1 MKDHRV
7 VLLAAAI
14 YFGINT
20 VMFSVLPLY
29 VLKVSGDEFL
39 VGLTIAI
46 PYMLAVPM
54 SFIWGALSD
63 KIGSRRKVLAAGGL
77 IGALFF
83 FAFPFLDLPWLLALR
98 CVQAAA
104 LSSYVLL
111 YALMTEFMPK
121 KKGRSVGALS
131 LVGGCGAA
139 VGATTAGLLLPMKY
153 LTLGSWQ
160 VTLFFFAC
168 GALMMV
174 YAGLLVRVKEPKKE
188 GGGQTA
194 GKDGPEEKGE
204 ERDGGRRTAGRLLG
218 GLLARSGKDLRHI
231 ALLGLIGFLV
241 NLAILIILGTFPA
254 YLAEL
259 TDPRD
264 TAWVTGVIYASSSLT
279 GIVAAYLAGQASD
292 RVGRRWILIG
302 SAVWYVS
309 VWAFMGATTNLFLLG
324 VLWAMPVWQFYYVSI
339 TAKVAD
345 MTGEK
350 QRGGGIGF
358 LNSAMNL
365 GAFLGSLASGF
376 LLASGRPDLIFLG
389 ATVISIAAALLCFA
403 SRETLPG
410 LRKGA

>member
-1 MKDHRV
+1 MKDHRI

-54 SFIWGALSD
+54 SFIWGFISD
-63 KIGSRRKVLAAGGL
+63 RIGSRRKVLAAGGL

-83 FAFPFLDLPWLLALR
+83 FAFPFVDLPGLLALR

-121 KKGRSVGALS
+121 MKGRSVGSLS
-131 LVGGCGAA
+131 LVGGIGAA
-139 VGATTAGLLLPMKY
+139 IGATIAGLLLPMRY

-160 VTLFFFAC
+160 VSAFFFVC
-168 GALMMV
+168 GALMIV
-174 YAGLLVRVKEPKKE
+174 YAGLLMRVREPQREDAQGHNAKELAEKKIAYSNIDTTGPTPA
-188 GGGQTA
+188 GGFLT
-194 GKDGPEEKGE
+194 
-204 ERDGGRRTAGRLLG
+204 LG
-218 GLLARSGKDLRHI
+218 AKTLRHI
-231 ALLGLIGFLV
+231 ALLGFVGFLV
-241 NLAILIILGTFPA
+241 NLAILIILGTFSA

-259 TDPRD
+259 TDPSD
-264 TAWVTGVIYASSSLT
+264 TAWVIGIFYASSSLT
-279 GIVAAYLAGQASD
+279 GILAAYMAGQASD
-292 RVGRRWILIG
+292 RFGRRWILIG
-302 SAVWYVS
+302 SSVWYIA
-309 VWAFMGATTNLFLLG
+309 VWAFMGATTNILLLG
-324 VLWAMPVWQFYYVSI
+324 ILWAMPVWQFYYVSI

-345 MTGEK
+345 MTSEK

-365 GAFLGSLASGF
+365 GAFLGSLASGV

-389 ATVISIAAALLCFA
+389 ATVISIAAALLCLA

-410 LRKGA
+410 IWQKT